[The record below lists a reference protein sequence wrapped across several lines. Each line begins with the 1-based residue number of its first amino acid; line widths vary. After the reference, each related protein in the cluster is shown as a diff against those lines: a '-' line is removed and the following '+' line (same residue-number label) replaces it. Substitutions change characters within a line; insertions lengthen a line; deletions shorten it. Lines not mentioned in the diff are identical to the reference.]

1 MPDLSP
7 EDYERAVSEFT
18 RLAADD
24 FRQSAATEQD
34 QRAAICRYFRRGAAA
49 DFSHPELIDFLGVST
64 PSVLDMAGYS
74 DAAAQRVMEI
84 LADIT
89 DEQIQSATV

>member
-7 EDYERAVSEFT
+7 NDYERVVRDFT

-24 FRQSAATEQD
+24 FRQSAATEQQ
-34 QRAAICRYFRRGAAA
+34 QRTAICRYFHRGAAA
-49 DFSHPELIDFLGVST
+49 DFSHAELIDFLGVST

-74 DAAAQRVMEI
+74 DAAAQGVLEM

-89 DEQIQSATV
+89 DEEIQSASV

>member
-7 EDYERAVSEFT
+7 QDYERAVTDFT
-18 RLAADD
+18 RRAADD
-24 FRQSAATEQD
+24 FRQSAATEQE
-34 QRAAICRYFRRGAAA
+34 QHAAICRYFRRGAAA

-64 PSVLDMAGYS
+64 PSVLDLAGYS
-74 DAAAQRVMEI
+74 DAAAQRVMEM

-89 DEQIQSATV
+89 DEETQSATV